1 VRDDASGRIWGDSGL
16 GDRGVGADL
25 I

>member
-1 VRDDASGRIWGDSGL
+1 VRDDASGPIWGDSGL
-16 GDRGVGADL
+16 GDRGIGADL